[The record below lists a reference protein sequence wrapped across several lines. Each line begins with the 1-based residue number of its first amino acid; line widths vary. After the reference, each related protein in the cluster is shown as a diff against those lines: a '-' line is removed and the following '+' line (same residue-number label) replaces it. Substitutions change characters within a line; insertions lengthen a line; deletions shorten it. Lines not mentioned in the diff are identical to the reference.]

1 MDNKVFLVIKIEDI
15 ECKEW
20 IIGRQNFKN
29 KRENRGNNEISYK
42 KGWIWRLQSLGIR
55 LYYGNWNQGE
65 FI

>member
-42 KGWIWRLQSLGIR
+42 KGWIWCLQSLGIR